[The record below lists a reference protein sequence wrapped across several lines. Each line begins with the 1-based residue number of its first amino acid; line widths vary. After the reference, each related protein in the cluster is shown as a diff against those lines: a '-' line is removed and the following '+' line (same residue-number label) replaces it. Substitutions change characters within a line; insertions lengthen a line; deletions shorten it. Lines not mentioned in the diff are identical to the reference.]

1 MENVRQE
8 LLLQGAV
15 LDGGERLA
23 VARDWRADAG
33 YDHLRGQDFNGMTLE
48 YLELMETIKKT
59 QEMAGQTSAT
69 PSTTRRK
76 LQKSFKSNTRIYD
89 DGSIEVDP
97 QAQGEPSQKDVKKV
111 GKSKRYV
118 TSGKNPL
125 TCVEL
130 KCPDNVPDKAAFF
143 HKELAKL
150 TKDMEI
156 EEPQLPESEYLL
168 NEDCVKVRFS
178 AKEKKV
184 VAWLTFEAKGL
195 IDVRRELYNLTS
207 KIDKCFVINSDSI
220 CPQP

>member
-1 MENVRQE
+1 
-8 LLLQGAV
+8 
-15 LDGGERLA
+15 
-23 VARDWRADAG
+23 
-33 YDHLRGQDFNGMTLE
+33 MTLE
-48 YLELMETIKKT
+48 FLEIMEEKNNAQCTMHNA
-59 QEMAGQTSAT
+59 QF
-69 PSTTRRK
+69 RRK

-111 GKSKRYV
+111 GKSKRYI

-125 TCVEL
+125 TCIEL

-156 EEPQLPESEYLL
+156 EEPQMPEGEFLL
-168 NEDCVKVRFS
+168 DEPCVKVKLVRTQGTDPQCSTGS
-178 AKEKKV
+178 AQLGQSPCAKV

-207 KIDKCFVINSDSI
+207 KIDKCFVINENSV
-220 CPQP
+220 CPQK

>member
-1 MENVRQE
+1 
-8 LLLQGAV
+8 
-15 LDGGERLA
+15 
-23 VARDWRADAG
+23 
-33 YDHLRGQDFNGMTLE
+33 MTLE
-48 YLELMETIKKT
+48 YLELMEDVKKT
-59 QEMAGQTSAT
+59 QEMAEQTSAT

-111 GKSKRYV
+111 GKSKRYI

-125 TCVEL
+125 TCIEL
-130 KCPDNVPDKAAFF
+130 KCPDNVPDKAAYF

-156 EEPQLPESEYLL
+156 EEPQMPEGEFLL
-168 NEDCVKVRFS
+168 DEPCVKVRFA
-178 AKEKKV
+178 AKEHKV

-207 KIDKCFVINSDSI
+207 KIDKCFVINEASV
-220 CPQP
+220 CQLK

>member
-1 MENVRQE
+1 MVIR
-8 LLLQGAV
+8 V
-15 LDGGERLA
+15 KKKIT
-23 VARDWRADAG
+23 
-33 YDHLRGQDFNGMTLE
+33 MTLE
-48 YLELMETIKKT
+48 YLELLEDMEKEQVEKEI
-59 QEMAGQTSAT
+59 SV
-69 PSTTRRK
+69 RRK

-111 GKSKRYV
+111 GKSKRYI

-156 EEPQLPESEYLL
+156 EEPELPQGEFLM
-168 NEDCVKVRFS
+168 NEDNVKVKLVRTQGTDPQCSTGS
-178 AKEKKV
+178 AQMGQSPCAKV
-184 VAWLTFEAKGL
+184 VAWLTFETKGL
-195 IDVRRELYNLTS
+195 LEIRRELYTLTS
-207 KIDKCFVINSDSI
+207 KIDKCFVINENSV
-220 CPQP
+220 CPQK